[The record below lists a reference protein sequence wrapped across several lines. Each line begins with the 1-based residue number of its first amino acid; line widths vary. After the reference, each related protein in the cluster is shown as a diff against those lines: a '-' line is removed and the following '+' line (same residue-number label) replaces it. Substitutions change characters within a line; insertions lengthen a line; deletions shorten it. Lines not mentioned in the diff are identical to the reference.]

1 MDGQFRLKRVSFLW
15 TGSVWVS
22 INCSFFPFGPNIL
35 YTVYYPVY
43 TSNNIFLIL
52 HCMYLNRF
60 KVVYLQSVTTGIYSK
75 MSTAILYV
83 LTIQIIIRRFI
94 LGDHIQ
100 ETDFHYFL
108 FQSGIILFLLAN
120 CLFLKIRS
128 RFIETLN
135 SVLTQIVNRGQISDQ
150 FRSMYSQTQ
159 QWVYNQ
165 CYRLKI
171 EKN

>member
-1 MDGQFRLKRVSFLW
+1 MKPQVTMDGQFRLKRVSFLW

-83 LTIQIIIRRFI
+83 LTISIIIRRFI
-94 LGDHIQ
+94 LAIFWKLTFIISFFNL
-100 ETDFHYFL
+100 EL
-108 FQSGIILFLLAN
+108 FFSF
-120 CLFLKIRS
+120 
-128 RFIETLN
+128 
-135 SVLTQIVNRGQISDQ
+135 
-150 FRSMYSQTQ
+150 
-159 QWVYNQ
+159 
-165 CYRLKI
+165 
-171 EKN
+171 